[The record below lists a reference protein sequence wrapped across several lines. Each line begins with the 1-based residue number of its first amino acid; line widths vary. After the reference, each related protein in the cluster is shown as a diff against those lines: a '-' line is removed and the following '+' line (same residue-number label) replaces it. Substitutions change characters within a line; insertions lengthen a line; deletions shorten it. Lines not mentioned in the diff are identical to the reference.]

1 MSLAEM
7 KESAR
12 QLTAGEL
19 DDLALHVEF
28 LRRAGDPARQDEMT
42 RRISSGGR
50 LHTQEEVMALHE
62 RLVAEGR

>member
-1 MSLAEM
+1 M
-7 KESAR
+7 KENAR

-19 DDLALHVEF
+19 EDLALHVEF
-28 LRRAGDPARQDEMT
+28 LRRAGHPVLQGEMARRT
-42 RRISSGGR
+42 SSGGT